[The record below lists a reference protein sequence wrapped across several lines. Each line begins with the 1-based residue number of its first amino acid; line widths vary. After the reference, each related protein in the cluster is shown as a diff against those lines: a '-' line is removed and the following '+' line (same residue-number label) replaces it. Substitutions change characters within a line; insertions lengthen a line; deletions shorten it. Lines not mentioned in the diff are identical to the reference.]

1 METTRLDV
9 DISRNPLGRLDTRG
23 GDRGRG
29 GEAGVVADGGGARGG
44 RRDRMTSCVFVL
56 SMKIRGMRLY
66 NLEFKIMQCCA
77 S

>member
-9 DISRNPLGRLDTRG
+9 DISRNPLGRLGTRG

-29 GEAGVVADGGGARGG
+29 RGGGRRGGARG
-44 RRDRMTSCVFVL
+44 RDRLTSCVNCVFVL
-56 SMKIRGMRLY
+56 SMKIRGIRLY